1 MAAVC
6 PVDTVIKTGT
16 KRTDGDTKMK
26 CHNRELYHR
35 IPWGTTRD
43 TTLTRTE
50 PLSKQRV
57 ESITGIRD
65 LIMDSI
71 TMMIITATMVSIMT
85 KDNRERP
92 KPPEAIPGPLPP
104 LTQTLPKCVRC
115 TMRTISELLPR
126 RPIINQNLQVSLFHS
141 KSLNLMKKTCHLKRI
156 TPKPPCCVKP
166 TRVFKNYELLLLSP
180 HIIPFTA
187 NLKYF
192 SIICKKYFL
201 AFFGINSHI
210 LTISKNDQMS
220 MTGSMRALI
229 TK

>member
-1 MAAVC
+1 MILTIIMAAVC

-26 CHNRELYHR
+26 CHKHNKGLYHR

-141 KSLNLMKKTCHLKRI
+141 KSLNLMKKPVI
-156 TPKPPCCVKP
+156 
-166 TRVFKNYELLLLSP
+166 
-180 HIIPFTA
+180 
-187 NLKYF
+187 
-192 SIICKKYFL
+192 
-201 AFFGINSHI
+201 
-210 LTISKNDQMS
+210 
-220 MTGSMRALI
+220 
-229 TK
+229 